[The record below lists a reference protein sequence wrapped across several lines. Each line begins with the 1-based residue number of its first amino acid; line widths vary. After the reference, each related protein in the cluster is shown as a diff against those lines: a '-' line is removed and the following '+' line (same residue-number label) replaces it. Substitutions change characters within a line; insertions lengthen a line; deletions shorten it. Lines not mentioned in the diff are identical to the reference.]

1 MPLKVCITYNLRRP
15 AASDLP
21 EDYYVEYDEEETVEA
36 IAKALEKSG
45 CSVVKIEA
53 DEDSYLRLRS
63 EKPDIVFNI
72 AEGLRGESRESHIP
86 SILEMLG
93 IPYTGSGPATL
104 AICLD
109 KALTHQVLS
118 SYGLPSPKFQVFE
131 SVEEKL
137 EDYLEFPLIVKP
149 LREGSSKGIRSTSL
163 VRDAEALR
171 KQVSWVISTY
181 KQPAIVEEFLP
192 GREFTIGI
200 LGNRSPVVLP
210 IVEILLDK
218 LPREAS
224 PIYSYEAKW
233 LWDTPNNPLDI
244 LRCPAD
250 IPLSLESKLKDIAL
264 KTFRVLGCRDLCR
277 IDVRLD
283 RYGEPRIMEV
293 NPLPG
298 LIPNPD
304 AHSALPTAARAAG
317 YSYDE
322 LICTILWYALERYGM
337 EDKLDNRSLVK
348 LPRPI

>member
-1 MPLKVCITYNLRRP
+1 MSLKVCLTYNLRR
-15 AASDLP
+15 AATGGLP
-21 EDYYVEYDEEETVEA
+21 EDYYVEYDDEETVEA
-36 IAKALEKSG
+36 IARALEKSG
-45 CSVVKIEA
+45 CRVVKVEA
-53 DEDSYLRLRS
+53 DEDSYLWLRS

-86 SILEMLG
+86 AVLEMLG

-118 SYGLPSPKFQVFE
+118 AYGLPSPRFQVFE
-131 SVEEKL
+131 TSEEKL
-137 EDYLEFPLIVKP
+137 RGDLEFPVIVKP
-149 LREGSSKGIRSTSL
+149 LREGSSKGVRSTSL
-163 VRDAEALR
+163 VRDVESLR
-171 KQVSWVISTY
+171 RQVSWAISTY

-200 LGNRSPVVLP
+200 LGNRDPIVLP
-210 IVEILLDK
+210 IVEILFDR
-218 LPREAS
+218 LPKGAS

-233 LWDTPNNPLDI
+233 VWDTPSNPLDM

-250 IPLSLESKLKDIAL
+250 IPYNLEAKLRDIAL
-264 KTFRVLGCRDLCR
+264 KAFKILGCRDVCR
-277 IDVRLD
+277 MDVRLD

-337 EDKLDNRSLVK
+337 EDRLEDRSLVK
-348 LPRPI
+348 LPRSL